1 MVKIPAQLI
10 ELTFLATFNFFPNH
24 LSGKAHDKLQFGT
37 FDERSYIGNHGLCGP
52 FIHSFDIVEE
62 PSTST
67 SNEEKDEDA
76 IDMEEAKVALIPVKR
91 LKLAFCWKRVV
102 VGGGGVSLVEGNRD
116 WEVALTMATPGEG
129 KFEGNGEVIP
139 WVSDSEDGEDEGEN
153 ENAGGNDP
161 QSDCCSW
168 ERVTCNHTTS
178 HVIELPLDNVYYD
191 LPFFSSLVNMS
202 MFQPLKELRILNLSY
217 NGFDAGSESLARLE
231 KLEILDLSHN
241 SLDESIMPSL
251 GGLTSLKKLIL
262 SQNAFGIYPKQGFPN
277 LSNLSGLE
285 YLDIRGNYIQKVSF
299 RLLGRLSSL
308 KYLDLSSNS
317 LEGPLP
323 LHEISNL
330 SKLEL
335 LILEDNSLN
344 GTLRVQ
350 DLKSFA
356 NLQILDLGINE
367 LDGSILPGLCA
378 LNRLQEVDLSYN
390 KFEGSLPPCLQNL
403 TSLRVLDL
411 SQNKF
416 NGNVSSYVIAG
427 LRSLEYI
434 DLSHNQ
440 FMGSFSFSSFGN
452 HSKLDVVKFVSDN
465 DKFEIETEDA
475 VWVPN
480 FQLKVL
486 VLSNCNLNKKIPQF
500 LLQQWQLKVI
510 DLSHNKLKERFP
522 AWLLANNTRLEFLS
536 LRNNSLIGQFHI
548 QPYPL
553 EKAIHVDLSDNQIEG
568 QLQEN
573 VGKQFPH
580 LISLNLSKNAFE
592 GSLPASICDITNLK
606 ELDLSFNNFSGE
618 VGFTARCTNL
628 DVLDLSNNNFHGE
641 FFSTHYQWSVL
652 EALRLSDNKFT
663 GSLPNIKSFKS
674 FSLSSFDISNNYMS
688 GKIPRWIG
696 NLTWLQIL
704 DMRNNSFEGE
714 LTCEPFSVTYLDL
727 SHNFLSGSLP
737 SCSNTGNL
745 EQIHLQENNFT
756 GSLPE
761 ALLNSSN
768 LLALNVRDNR
778 LSGKIPN
785 MIAELSN
792 LRVLLLGGNNLSGS
806 IPKQL
811 CQLQNISLMDL
822 SSNAFSGS
830 IPRCFYNIT
839 FGKMRPN
846 YQSIA
851 ETSIYLPFWTWI
863 YDYY

>member
-1 MVKIPAQLI
+1 
-10 ELTFLATFNFFPNH
+10 
-24 LSGKAHDKLQFGT
+24 
-37 FDERSYIGNHGLCGP
+37 
-52 FIHSFDIVEE
+52 
-62 PSTST
+62 
-67 SNEEKDEDA
+67 
-76 IDMEEAKVALIPVKR
+76 
-91 LKLAFCWKRVV
+91 
-102 VGGGGVSLVEGNRD
+102 
-116 WEVALTMATPGEG
+116 
-129 KFEGNGEVIP
+129 
-139 WVSDSEDGEDEGEN
+139 
-153 ENAGGNDP
+153 
-161 QSDCCSW
+161 
-168 ERVTCNHTTS
+168 
-178 HVIELPLDNVYYD
+178 
-191 LPFFSSLVNMS
+191 MS

-262 SQNAFGIYPKQGFPN
+262 SQTRLVSILNKLN
-277 LSNLSGLE
+277 V
-285 YLDIRGNYIQKVSF
+285 KVLFEVEGHQHFWPSF
-299 RLLGRLSSL
+299 THFLT
-308 KYLDLSSNS
+308 
-317 LEGPLP
+317 
-323 LHEISNL
+323 EISNL

-452 HSKLDVVKFVSDN
+452 HSKLDVVKFASDN

-500 LLQQWQLKVI
+500 LLHQWQLKVI

-553 EKAIHVDLSDNQIEG
+553 EKAIHVDLSDKQIEG

-641 FFSTHYQWSVL
+641 FFSTHYQWSAL
-652 EALRLSDNKFT
+652 EPC
-663 GSLPNIKSFKS
+663 G
-674 FSLSSFDISNNYMS
+674 
-688 GKIPRWIG
+688 
-696 NLTWLQIL
+696 
-704 DMRNNSFEGE
+704 
-714 LTCEPFSVTYLDL
+714 
-727 SHNFLSGSLP
+727 
-737 SCSNTGNL
+737 
-745 EQIHLQENNFT
+745 
-756 GSLPE
+756 
-761 ALLNSSN
+761 
-768 LLALNVRDNR
+768 
-778 LSGKIPN
+778 
-785 MIAELSN
+785 
-792 LRVLLLGGNNLSGS
+792 
-806 IPKQL
+806 
-811 CQLQNISLMDL
+811 
-822 SSNAFSGS
+822 
-830 IPRCFYNIT
+830 
-839 FGKMRPN
+839 
-846 YQSIA
+846 
-851 ETSIYLPFWTWI
+851 
-863 YDYY
+863 

>member
-1 MVKIPAQLI
+1 MELALVKCFMLCLVIILLRGKGHNGCNKVERMALLEFKSSLYKPQRHGRIPN
-10 ELTFLATFNFFPNH
+10 FL
-24 LSGKAHDKLQFGT
+24 L
-37 FDERSYIGNHGLCGP
+37 
-52 FIHSFDIVEE
+52 
-62 PSTST
+62 PSW
-67 SNEEKDEDA
+67 
-76 IDMEEAKVALIPVKR
+76 ID
-91 LKLAFCWKRVV
+91 
-102 VGGGGVSLVEGNRD
+102 
-116 WEVALTMATPGEG
+116 
-129 KFEGNGEVIP
+129 
-139 WVSDSEDGEDEGEN
+139 
-153 ENAGGNDP
+153 DP

-178 HVIELPLDNVYYD
+178 HVIELSLDNAYHD
-191 LPFFSSLVNMS
+191 LPFFSSSLVNMS

-262 SQNAFGIYPKQGFPN
+262 SQFGIYPKQGFPN

-367 LDGSILPGLCA
+367 LDGSILPG
-378 LNRLQEVDLSYN
+378 
-390 KFEGSLPPCLQNL
+390 
-403 TSLRVLDL
+403 
-411 SQNKF
+411 
-416 NGNVSSYVIAG
+416 
-427 LRSLEYI
+427 
-434 DLSHNQ
+434 
-440 FMGSFSFSSFGN
+440 
-452 HSKLDVVKFVSDN
+452 
-465 DKFEIETEDA
+465 
-475 VWVPN
+475 
-480 FQLKVL
+480 
-486 VLSNCNLNKKIPQF
+486 
-500 LLQQWQLKVI
+500 
-510 DLSHNKLKERFP
+510 
-522 AWLLANNTRLEFLS
+522 
-536 LRNNSLIGQFHI
+536 
-548 QPYPL
+548 
-553 EKAIHVDLSDNQIEG
+553 
-568 QLQEN
+568 
-573 VGKQFPH
+573 
-580 LISLNLSKNAFE
+580 
-592 GSLPASICDITNLK
+592 
-606 ELDLSFNNFSGE
+606 
-618 VGFTARCTNL
+618 
-628 DVLDLSNNNFHGE
+628 
-641 FFSTHYQWSVL
+641 
-652 EALRLSDNKFT
+652 
-663 GSLPNIKSFKS
+663 
-674 FSLSSFDISNNYMS
+674 
-688 GKIPRWIG
+688 KIPRWIG

-714 LTCEPFSVTYLDL
+714 LTCEPFSVAYLDL

-806 IPKQL
+806 IPKNCARKKALNIAPFYELKLSLSRKIDEASTGPVPRTFAKLTQIESL
-811 CQLQNISLMDL
+811 DLSHNSLSGEIPSELTDLLFISLLGGLQQLIGKDSRYE
-822 SSNAFSGS
+822 SS
-830 IPRCFYNIT
+830 I
-839 FGKMRPN
+839 
-846 YQSIA
+846 Q
-851 ETSIYLPFWTWI
+851 YLRQ
-863 YDYY
+863 